1 MNSADF
7 LNLSVF
13 FVVIFVGRFNYY
25 TYMKL
30 LDKHIEREITEEII
44 WRKLHEVLKGKDIE
58 IMVHDMATELMA
70 MRTPKR
76 SYDKLK

>member
-1 MNSADF
+1 
-7 LNLSVF
+7 
-13 FVVIFVGRFNYY
+13 
-25 TYMKL
+25 MKL

-70 MRTPKR
+70 IRTPRR
-76 SYDKLK
+76 SYGKLK

>member
-1 MNSADF
+1 
-7 LNLSVF
+7 
-13 FVVIFVGRFNYY
+13 
-25 TYMKL
+25 MKL

-70 MRTPKR
+70 MKTPKR
-76 SYDKLK
+76 TYGKLRNYVD

>member
-1 MNSADF
+1 
-7 LNLSVF
+7 
-13 FVVIFVGRFNYY
+13 
-25 TYMKL
+25 MKL

-70 MRTPKR
+70 IRAPR
-76 SYDKLK
+76 QSYGKLK